1 MLKQVIIVRADLKL
15 GKGKLAAQVA
25 HASLE
30 AFLKV
35 QKKFPDIVKKWLNSG
50 AKKIV
55 LKVSNEKELLAL
67 YRKMRRK
74 IPSALIRDAG
84 LTQLKPGTITC
95 FASGPYDEKILN
107 KYVGTLKLL

>member
-1 MLKQVIIVRADLKL
+1 MLKQIIVVRKDLKL
-15 GKGKLAAQVA
+15 SKGKLATQVA

-30 AFLKV
+30 AFLKT
-35 QKKFPDIVKKWLNSG
+35 QKKFPNIAKEWLKTG

-55 LKVSNEKELLAL
+55 LKIENEKELLKL
-67 YRKMRRK
+67 YRKICKK

-95 FASGPYDEKILN
+95 FASGPAKEELID
-107 KYVGTLKLL
+107 KYSKNLKLL